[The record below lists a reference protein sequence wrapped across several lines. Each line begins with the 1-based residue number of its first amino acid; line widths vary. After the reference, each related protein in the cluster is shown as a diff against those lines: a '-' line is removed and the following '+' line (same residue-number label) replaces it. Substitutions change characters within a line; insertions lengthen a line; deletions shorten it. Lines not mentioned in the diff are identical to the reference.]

1 MALFNKIKTVGITI
15 GKTAGGIAD
24 NFSNNMAEASSLAK
38 EKMNISKLENEKKG
52 LENEINLAYM
62 QIGKKFVEVAIAT
75 NEMQDIGVSDVLQML
90 DPKLSRKKE
99 IEIEIMEIEKKIK
112 DQQVIQ
118 EKAKVIQEFE
128 IEKEKL
134 EKAVNMDII
143 SRDEYEERLRIISK
157 KMDNFEE
164 IRKIEKQYEIGIISL
179 GEKEMK
185 IKELMQ

>member
-1 MALFNKIKTVGITI
+1 MALFSKLKTVGITL

-24 NFSNNMAEASSLAK
+24 SFSNNMAEANSLAV
-38 EKMNISKLENEKKG
+38 EKTNISKLESEKKG
-52 LENEINLAYM
+52 LDNEINLAYM

-75 NEMQDIGVSDVLQML
+75 NEIQDIGVGGILQML

-99 IEIEIMEIEKKIK
+99 IEKEIIEIEKKIK
-112 DQQVIQ
+112 DQQIIQ
-118 EKAKVIQEFE
+118 EKSKVIQEYE

-134 EKAVNMDII
+134 EKAFNMEII
-143 SRDEYEERLRIISK
+143 SRNEYEEKLNLISK
-157 KMDNFEE
+157 KIDNFEE

-179 GEKEMK
+179 KEKEVK